1 MHDALYAYLI
11 YIPADFVARLITN
24 QPTQLSSRLYGHLGY
39 QIKLKSSSFLLKL
52 YLLLFICLQMLQFT
66 YIRIS

>member
-24 QPTQLSSRLYGHLGY
+24 QPTQLSSRLYLPSWLPDKTEKFL
-39 QIKLKSSSFLLKL
+39 ISFKVIFAVIHMFANVTVYL
-52 YLLLFICLQMLQFT
+52 YS
-66 YIRIS
+66 Y